1 MRNSRSPRLS
11 AFAMFGLLIS
21 VGSAVAQDEEKD
33 TLIIEPLTIEPIEII
48 GVTPTH
54 GTGLPITKFPSN
66 VQSADSEEIRES
78 EAASL
83 TEFMNQNLGSV
94 HVNDAQNNPLQRDV
108 QYRGFLAT
116 PLLGAPQGL
125 SVYQDGVRLN
135 EPFGDSVN
143 WAIIPESAIG
153 SINLIPGSNPL
164 FGRNTLGGALSIQTK
179 TGFSHPG
186 TRSEAYGGA
195 YDRWY
200 AQLENGGSKGD
211 WGWFI
216 TGEFFDEQGWRDFSP
231 TEAKN
236 LFGNLSWLAT
246 DRTNIDL
253 SVNLAETEL
262 VGNGP
267 APIELLAQD
276 REALFTRPDFT
287 GNELAFFNLRGSH
300 QATDSVLMTGNAYYR
315 MSDTSTL
322 NGDESDYGPCSFNP
336 AVVCEGG
343 GEEEEGV
350 VADEGDEGE
359 EELAVD
365 PAFGPIPS
373 NIATIGNED
382 TGILPGTNNR
392 SDTDQDGYGA
402 ALQTTFLQDL
412 FGRENQFIIGVEA
425 DYGDT
430 DFRQSTELGRLDET
444 RQTIGSG
451 FFVQE
456 QVTDLNSDVENY
468 SAYVTDTLSL
478 TEALAVTVSGRFN
491 HTNVTIEDES
501 GLEPD
506 LNGDHTFNRF
516 NPAVGAA
523 YTFAPSLT
531 VFGGYNESNRIPT
544 PSELTCADPEDPCR
558 LPNAFLADPP
568 LDEVVARTFELGVR
582 GDVANALSYSL
593 AAFNTVNEDDIL
605 FIAEGDIIGEGF
617 FDNVGDTRRR
627 GLELGL
633 GGAVFDERLDWFL
646 NYTYLEAE
654 FRDGFLVASE
664 GHPFANDDGQ
674 IQVESGDRLPLVPEH
689 IFKAGANV
697 TVLPNT
703 SIGFDVIFNGDQ
715 VFRGDESNQ
724 LDGIDS
730 YALAN
735 LNAEFKLN
743 EHVSVFGRVAN
754 VFDEEYETFG
764 VIGEEPGEVLLNDF
778 EDPRFLGPGAPRA
791 GWMGVRAS
799 F

>member
-1 MRNSRSPRLS
+1 MRNPRGPRLS
-11 AFAMFGLLIS
+11 TIVMFGLVIS
-21 VGSAVAQDEEKD
+21 VSSAVAQDEGKS
-33 TLIIEPLTIEPIEII
+33 TLIIEPLPIEPIEII
-48 GVTPTH
+48 GVTPIH
-54 GTGLPITKFPSN
+54 GTGLPATKFPSN
-66 VQSADSEEIRES
+66 VQRADSEEIRES
-78 EAASL
+78 EAANI

-135 EPFGDSVN
+135 EPFGDAVN
-143 WAIIPESAIG
+143 WALIPESAIG
-153 SINLIPGSNPL
+153 SINLMPGSNPL

-186 TRSEAYGGA
+186 TRGEVYGGSFA
-195 YDRWY
+195 RWF
-200 AQLENGGSKGD
+200 AQLENGGSNGD

-216 TGEFFDEQGWRDFSP
+216 TGEFFDEQGWRDYSP

-287 GNELAFFNLRGSH
+287 GNELAFFNLRGSY
-300 QATDSVLMTGNAYYR
+300 QATDSVLLTGNAYYR

-322 NGDESDYGPCSFNP
+322 NGDESNYGPCSLNP
-336 AVVCEGG
+336 AIVCEGG
-343 GEEEEGV
+343 GEEEEEV
-350 VADEGDEGE
+350 VPSDGDEGE

-373 NIATIGNED
+373 NVATIGNEAA
-382 TGILPGTNNR
+382 GIVPGTNNR
-392 SDTDQDGYGA
+392 SNTDQDGYGA

-412 FGRENQFIIGVEA
+412 FGRENQFIIGVET

-430 DFRQSTELGRLDET
+430 DFSQSTELGRLDET

-468 SAYVTDTLSL
+468 SAYFTDTLSI

-491 HTNVTIEDES
+491 HTNVTIEDRS
-501 GLEPD
+501 RLEPD

-516 NPAVGAA
+516 NPAVGAT
-523 YTFAPSLT
+523 YTFTPALT

-558 LPNAFLADPP
+558 LPNAFLSDPP
-568 LDEVVARTFELGVR
+568 LDEVVARTFEVGMR

-593 AAFNTVNEDDIL
+593 AVFNTENEHDIL
-605 FIAEGDIIGEGF
+605 FITEGDIIGEGF
-617 FDNVGDTRRR
+617 FDNVGDTQRR
-627 GLELGL
+627 GFELGL
-633 GGAVFDERLDWFL
+633 GGAVFDEQLNWFL

-654 FRDGFLVASE
+654 FRDSFLVASE
-664 GHPFANDDGQ
+664 EHPFANDDGQ

-689 IFKAGANV
+689 ILKVGANFH
-697 TVLPNT
+697 VLPNA

-724 LDGIDS
+724 LDGVDD

-735 LNAEFKLN
+735 LNAEFNLN
-743 EHVSVFGRVAN
+743 EHVSVFGSVAN